1 MFAGKVLLTKS
12 GPASCEKIAMSDAE
26 ARIRAGGK
34 SFRDHLAVEP
44 IVQINGVVAVPGGPG
59 PGIEIDRAVIERYR
73 VL

>member
-1 MFAGKVLLTKS
+1 VLECDVCRKGFANQKRAG
-12 GPASCEKIAMSDAE
+12 IAMSDAE

-44 IVQINGVVAVPGGPG
+44 IVQIDGVVVVPGGAG

-73 VL
+73 V